1 VEIFLQHVV
10 NGLSIGAIYALV
22 AVGITLIFGVSRLV
36 NFAHGQF
43 LVLGS
48 FITFALVET
57 GASFWLALPLASV
70 SVGLAGVA
78 TDRGLLRW
86 TIDQPINGF
95 IVSLGLVIVLQGL
108 FVEVWSA
115 DQYKIPSPVSGVVS
129 IGDVRIP
136 VDRIVTVAFGAVG
149 VGVLYLILKRT
160 DAGRSMRATA
170 ENRDAA
176 ALVGVGVGR
185 AISTSFFLGAF
196 LAGMGGAFLG
206 TLFPF
211 SAFSGSTYLVKGLA
225 VALIGGLGSIE
236 GAVLVGLGL
245 GLLETLGSAYG
256 IGGQWRDGYAFMAMV
271 ILLIWRP
278 SGLFGRTREY

>member
-1 VEIFLQHVV
+1 MSIFFQQVV
-10 NGLSIGAIYALV
+10 NGLSVGTIYVLV

-36 NFAHGQF
+36 NFAQGQF

-48 FITFALVET
+48 FITFALVES
-57 GASFWLALPLASV
+57 GLSFWLALPVASI
-70 SVGLAGVA
+70 SVGLAGIA

-86 TIDQPINGF
+86 TIDEPMNGF

-115 DQYKIPSPVSGVVS
+115 DQYKVPSPVSGVVS
-129 IGDVRIP
+129 LGSVRIP
-136 VDRIVTVAFGAVG
+136 VDRIVTFSVGAVA
-149 VGVLYLILKRT
+149 VVALYLILTRT
-160 DAGRSMRATA
+160 DSGRGMRATA

-176 ALVGVGVGR
+176 ALVGVSVGR
-185 AISTSFFLGAF
+185 AITTSFFLGAL
-196 LAGMGGAFLG
+196 LAGVGGAFLG

-211 SAFSGSTYLVKGLA
+211 SAFSGTGYLVKGLA

-236 GAVLVGLGL
+236 GALIVGLGL
-245 GLLETLGSAYG
+245 GLVETLGSTYG
-256 IGGQWRDGYAFMAMV
+256 IGGQWRDGYAFVAMV
-271 ILLIWRP
+271 VLLAWRP